1 MKNNIKPVF
10 IFCLPRSGSTLLQ
23 RILMGHSKISSIAE
37 PHFLLPLIL
46 ATKKE
51 GTLTKYSHLASYRG
65 INDMINNLPDKKN
78 EYYKYLNEF
87 SSNIYNALSKNDSI
101 YFLDKTPRY
110 VWVIPEIAKIFPE
123 AKFVFLFRN
132 PVQIY
137 ASILTT
143 FSNNRFNKIYAF
155 YRNMIDGNDL
165 LSNGY
170 NLLKSNS
177 YKVNYEELILNP
189 ESTIKG
195 LTNFLQLE
203 FEEDLS
209 KSFKD
214 QFVKGGSKDPTG
226 INMYEK
232 IDVSPLEKWQE
243 LFNTK
248 FRKRLIRKHTENL
261 NEETLHIQ
269 GYSKKKILKEIRQLK
284 TNGKYNLLVDIID
297 YYYMKFVLISRINF
311 MFSKNLKWVKG
322 QYLN

>member
-143 FSNNRFNKIYAF
+143 FSNNRFNKI
-155 YRNMIDGNDL
+155 
-165 LSNGY
+165 
-170 NLLKSNS
+170 
-177 YKVNYEELILNP
+177 
-189 ESTIKG
+189 
-195 LTNFLQLE
+195 
-203 FEEDLS
+203 
-209 KSFKD
+209 
-214 QFVKGGSKDPTG
+214 
-226 INMYEK
+226 
-232 IDVSPLEKWQE
+232 
-243 LFNTK
+243 
-248 FRKRLIRKHTENL
+248 
-261 NEETLHIQ
+261 
-269 GYSKKKILKEIRQLK
+269 
-284 TNGKYNLLVDIID
+284 
-297 YYYMKFVLISRINF
+297 
-311 MFSKNLKWVKG
+311 
-322 QYLN
+322 